1 MYPSMDITLKQ
12 TETVLAK
19 AKAKSIEIG
28 IPMNVAILDTAG
40 HLKGFIRMD
49 NAFLGSID
57 IAMKKAKTSMLFRM
71 NSEEVGKFL
80 RPEVAAYGMESSSD
94 GLMGF
99 AGGIPIKKDDQIIG
113 YVGVSGGPIDQD
125 FIVASAAAAID

>member
-1 MYPSMDITLKQ
+1 MVVIG
-12 TETVLAK
+12 LAK
-19 AKAKSIEIG
+19 AKAKAIEIG
-28 IPMNVAILDTAG
+28 IPMNVAILDT
-40 HLKGFIRMD
+40 
-49 NAFLGSID
+49 
-57 IAMKKAKTSMLFRM
+57 
-71 NSEEVGKFL
+71 
-80 RPEVAAYGMESSSD
+80 AYGMESSSD